1 MAWVPSIDKNFK
13 PFIGNGDVSIWKI
26 SKKTIG
32 LQALTTFDIWGK
44 KAYEEIKSLFKTFK
58 DISD

>member
-1 MAWVPSIDKNFK
+1 MGCKTQTIKE
-13 PFIGNGDVSIWKI
+13 
-26 SKKTIG
+26 TIG
-32 LQALTTFDIWGK
+32 FQVLTTFDIWGK

>member
-1 MAWVPSIDKNFK
+1 MKDI
-13 PFIGNGDVSIWKI
+13 
-26 SKKTIG
+26 KKRIG

-44 KAYEEIKSLFKTFK
+44 KAYEEIKKILKTFK